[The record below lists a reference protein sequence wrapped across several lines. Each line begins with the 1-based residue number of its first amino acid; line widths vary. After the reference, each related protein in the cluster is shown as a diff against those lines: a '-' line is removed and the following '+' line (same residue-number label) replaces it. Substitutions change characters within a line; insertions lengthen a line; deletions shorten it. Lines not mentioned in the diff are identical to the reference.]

1 MNQLKLVLAC
11 AVALISTQAYAIDLQ
26 DFQKQVRAVVPEKPF
41 KTAPMCMLAD
51 EEDTEGT
58 GKADA
63 DSPEAIMHEL
73 KKMQADMASQTEQ
86 GKGASCSFFNNRGM
100 LDASLHLHIGVS
112 KAVKASKLDPA
123 SARATAVDIEGWKG
137 VLQDMQEPEDGFIG
151 NALTLT
157 HPQGK
162 YQLSLTAGWRPGDK
176 DALTIDQL
184 KALAGKLALIY
195 TNQPDVLGSAGTRET
210 MRGTV
215 GSCVLKNGWCQEF
228 ADVQG
233 LNLSAVMQSVSE
245 GCNAGGGKWS
255 NKACSHAGMGGACRS
270 KESIVH
276 GTYRMS
282 VWYPA
287 KFELLPQIKQGCA
300 DWIAP

>member
-1 MNQLKLVLAC
+1 MNTLKLVLAS
-11 AVALISTQAYAIDLQ
+11 AVTLISAQAYAIDLQ
-26 DFQKQVRAVVPEKPF
+26 GFQKQVRAVVPETPF
-41 KTAPMCMLAD
+41 KTAPVCMLED
-51 EEDTEGT
+51 EEDAEGT

-63 DSPEAIMHEL
+63 NSPEAIMHEL
-73 KKMQADMASQTEQ
+73 KKMQVDKASQREQ
-86 GKGASCSFFNNRGM
+86 GKGASCSFFNNHGM

-112 KAVKASKLDPA
+112 KADPA
-123 SARATAVDIEGWKG
+123 SARATAVTIEGWQG
-137 VLQDMQEPEDGFIG
+137 VLQGVREPEDGFVG

-157 HPQGK
+157 HPQGR
-162 YQLSLTAGWRPGDK
+162 YQLSLAAGWRPGDK
-176 DALTIDQL
+176 DALSTDQL
-184 KALAGKLALIY
+184 KALAGKLVLIY
-195 TNQPDVLGSAGTRET
+195 TNQPDVLAGAGARET
-210 MRGTV
+210 MSSTV

-245 GCNAGGGKWS
+245 GCNTGGGRWS
-255 NKACSHAGMGGACRS
+255 DKACNHAGMGGACRS
-270 KESIVH
+270 KESIAH

-300 DWIAP
+300 DWIAPH